1 MDGPGTIV
9 VGVDGSENAREAL
22 AWAIREAA
30 AHGDRLRV
38 VTTWH
43 LPAVVYGAP
52 GLAMPDTPTL
62 EGLEAAARDI
72 AEAAAAEARAGGVE
86 ADAVVR
92 EAQAADALIDLAAD
106 ADLLVVGSR
115 GHGGFTGLLL
125 GSVSAQCAHHAPCPV
140 MIVRRGA
147 AHGRPGGQS

>member
-1 MDGPGTIV
+1 V
-9 VGVDGSENAREAL
+9 VGVDGSEPAREAL
-22 AWAIREAA
+22 ARAIREAA

-43 LPAVVYGAP
+43 LPAAAYGAP
-52 GLAMPDTPTL
+52 GLAMPATPTL
-62 EGLEAAARDI
+62 EGLERAARDV
-72 AEAAAAEARAGGVE
+72 AEAAAGEARAAGVDAE
-86 ADAVVR
+86 AVVR
-92 EAQAADALIDLAAD
+92 EAQPADALIELTAD

-140 MIVRRGA
+140 MIVRGGA
-147 AHGRPGGQS
+147 GAHARAGDPS